1 MSYPVTVPLST
12 SDYSRI
18 HEVYFPP
25 FRHFMLNEV
34 ICTSQGDSYR
44 YDNFCRLLDPTVFYN
59 AVLVLH
65 ILQYLRDFVVCG
77 PIYIS
82 SFVRAVT
89 TNSAVGGVSNSDH
102 LKGCA
107 VDIRTNEM
115 SDGLV
120 RNVLSRL
127 EKFRAFGL
135 VRFVQYN
142 PDKSYIHISIYDT
155 SAH

>member
-1 MSYPVTVPLST
+1 M
-12 SDYSRI
+12 
-18 HEVYFPP
+18 
-25 FRHFMLNEV
+25 
-34 ICTSQGDSYR
+34 GDKYR
-44 YDNFCRLLDPTVFYN
+44 YSNFAQFLKPDVFYN
-59 AVLVLH
+59 SILVLH

-82 SFVRAVT
+82 SFVRSPE
-89 TNSAVGGVSNSDH
+89 TNSAVGGVANSDH

-120 RNVLSRL
+120 RNVISRL
-127 EKFRAFGL
+127 EKLRAFGL
-135 VRFVQYN
+135 VRFIQYN

-155 SAH
+155 FPY

>member
-1 MSYPVTVPLST
+1 MFLPVTAPLT
-12 SDYSRI
+12 TKDYSRV
-18 HEVYFPP
+18 HELYFFP
-25 FRHFMLNEV
+25 FSHFCLNEV
-34 ICTSQGDSYR
+34 ICTSQGDKYR
-44 YDNFCRLLDPTVFYN
+44 YSNFVHFLKPDVFYN
-59 AVLVLH
+59 SLLVLH

-82 SFVRAVT
+82 SFVRSPETNAV
-89 TNSAVGGVSNSDH
+89 VGGVSNSDH

-115 SDGLV
+115 PDGMV

-127 EKFRAFGL
+127 NKFRDFGL

-142 PDKSYIHISIYDT
+142 SDKSYIHISIYDT

>member
-1 MSYPVTVPLST
+1 MSLPVTVPLT
-12 SDYSRI
+12 TKDYSRV
-18 HEVYFPP
+18 HELFFPP
-25 FRHFMLNEV
+25 FSHFCLNEV
-34 ICTSQGDSYR
+34 ICTSQGEKYR
-44 YDNFCRLLDPTVFYN
+44 YSNFAHFLNPEVFYN
-59 AVLVLH
+59 SLLVLH

-82 SFVRAVT
+82 SFVRSPE
-89 TNSAVGGVSNSDH
+89 TNKAVGGVANSDH

-115 SDGLV
+115 PDGLV

-127 EKFRAFGL
+127 EKFRSFGL
-135 VRFVQYN
+135 VRFFQYN

-155 SAH
+155 TPY

>member
-1 MSYPVTVPLST
+1 MSSVATVPFST
-12 SDYSRI
+12 KDYSRI
-18 HEVYFPP
+18 HELVFFPFSH
-25 FRHFMLNEV
+25 FRLNEL
-34 ICTSQGDSYR
+34 ICTNQGEKYR
-44 YDNFCRLLDPTVFYN
+44 YSNFVHFLKPEVFYN
-59 AVLVLH
+59 CLLVLH

-82 SFVRAVT
+82 SFVRSPE
-89 TNSAVGGVSNSDH
+89 TNAAVGGVSNSDH

-127 EKFRAFGL
+127 EKLRVFGL
-135 VRFVQYN
+135 VRFIQYN
-142 PDKSYIHISIYDT
+142 PDKSYIHISIYG
-155 SAH
+155 SSSH